1 MKVEII
7 SYTLAD
13 AKLAAAGG
21 ADRLELITAPVEGGL
36 TPSAGLVQ
44 AVREATDLELRVMI
58 RPHSRHF
65 HYDEDDLTTMEQEI
79 AAFRHL
85 GIDGYVLGLL
95 TPERAIDTLGL
106 ERLLHAAEGLPV
118 TFHRAFDEADQLD
131 TALLTISRYPQITHI
146 LTSGGQASVL
156 EAADTIKSLQSLSR
170 QVKGPILLPGA
181 GLNADSLEAFLSD
194 TQVSEFHMGS
204 GVRNHGQILEPIDP
218 LLLKRVRAISDRFLE
233 HNL

>member
-7 SYTLAD
+7 AYTLAD

-21 ADRLELITAPVEGGL
+21 ADRLELITAPAEGGL
-36 TPSAGLVQ
+36 TPSYGLVQ
-44 AVREATDLELRVMI
+44 AVREATNVKLRVMI
-58 RPHSRHF
+58 RPHSRSF
-65 HYDEDDLTTMEQEI
+65 HYDEDDLITMEQDM
-79 AAFRHL
+79 AAFRQL
-85 GIDGYVLGLL
+85 GIDGYVFGLL
-95 TPERAIDTLGL
+95 TPEGAIDTLGL

-118 TFHRAFDEADQLD
+118 TFHRAFDEAAQLD

-170 QVKGPILLPGA
+170 QVKGPIVLPGA
-181 GLNADSLEAFLSD
+181 GLNAASLEAFLSN
-194 TQVSEFHMGS
+194 TRVSEFHMGS

-218 LLLKRVRAISDRFLE
+218 LLLKRVRVISDRFLE